1 MLRLRASAGTGSQ
14 RGASVHPACVEQAM
28 RPEVLSR
35 AFKRPVVAAEVH
47 QLSQQLSV
55 ASRRKRL

>member
-1 MLRLRASAGTGSQ
+1 MLRLRAGGIGSG
-14 RGASVHPACVEQAM
+14 RGASVHLACVEKAM